1 MSALRSR
8 LTVREYRQ
16 VLKVLC
22 NNVEL
27 FEIFHEQLE
36 VSHFG
41 SLETY
46 QLIYRIL
53 LNFYS
58 EHSELPTSELMWIEV
73 ESLLEN
79 MPEHFSSEELEE
91 LEDFLNQDYDG
102 HPVDEAMC
110 KWASSK
116 IKQLIEE
123 SVLRDMASR
132 ASSEVLPASLPD
144 MLEGWEEKLTHLES
158 LGHAE
163 TSTQTY
169 QPEWDRAAG
178 LNLRSTG
185 LSFLDDFLAGG
196 HCAGEVYGILAP
208 YGTCKTTIAAMLCC
222 NEARNAQATRLA
234 LAEAITERI
243 GLSVLVS
250 YEAPKS
256 PELQHRF
263 LMYMGQIQRAS
274 LAAMDTT
281 GLECLSGDE
290 TSPLQYEQ
298 KRFAQQISDGMF
310 RTERT
315 RVEEVVSVMN
325 PYSLVLDM
333 TGNDPGFRR
342 AGGGGL
348 KEIAA
353 RLKAELAH
361 RSRDS
366 VHEYYIENIVI
377 DYVGA
382 MVKRQ
387 LAASGEDS
395 TDLRHQITAAPL
407 MAANL
412 LAKPF
417 KCPVWLI
424 HQLSGQANSSFRP
437 GSRLHHTDSAES
449 KSFAENLDFA
459 FVIGNLNDKS
469 QGQISC
475 TKHRRA
481 AGKPSKVIEVDGDFN
496 TVFARDDLYI
506 DTTTLVVVDKD
517 IAQTV
522 GYALPVVNEHQNE
535 QEDSNQNEQEDSNH
549 NEEITEWDN
558 YYDNDGSEPST
569 E

>member
-1 MSALRSR
+1 MSVQRSR
-8 LTVREYRQ
+8 LTVREYRE
-16 VLKVLC
+16 VLKAIC
-22 NNVEL
+22 NSPEL
-27 FEIFHEQLE
+27 FEVFREQLE

-46 QLIYRIL
+46 QLVYRVL
-53 LNFYS
+53 LNFHG
-58 EHSELPTSELMWIEV
+58 EHDTLPTPDLMWVEV
-73 ESLLEN
+73 ESLLED
-79 MPEHFSSEELEE
+79 MPEHFSPDELED
-91 LEDFLNQDYDG
+91 LEDFLNNDYGCHSIDDAT
-102 HPVDEAMC
+102 H

-123 SVLRDMASR
+123 DILQQMAHR
-132 ASSEVLPASLPD
+132 ATSDVLPASLPD
-144 MLEGWEEKLTHLES
+144 MLEGWEEKLTTLDS
-158 LGHAE
+158 LGHSE
-163 TSTQTY
+163 YSTQTY
-169 QPEWDRAAG
+169 QPDWDRVAG

-222 NEARNAQATRLA
+222 NEARNAQASRL
-234 LAEAITERI
+234 EAIETGNERV

-263 LMYMGQIQRAS
+263 LMYMGQIQRGS
-274 LAAMDTT
+274 LASMDQT
-281 GLECLSGDE
+281 GISSLSGDDGN
-290 TSPLQYEQ
+290 PLSYEQ

-310 RTERT
+310 RTEQQ
-315 RVEEVVSVMN
+315 RVMEVVSVMN
-325 PYSLVLDM
+325 DHSLVLDM
-333 TGNDPGFRR
+333 TGGDPAFRR

-353 RLKAELAH
+353 RIKAELSH
-361 RSRDS
+361 RSRS
-366 VHEYYIENIVI
+366 STKEYYIENIVV

-387 LAASGEDS
+387 LSAVGADTS
-395 TDLRHQITAAPL
+395 DLRHKITETPL

-417 KCPVWLI
+417 KCPVWLV
-424 HQLSGQANSSFRP
+424 HQLSGQANSSFKP
-437 GSRLHHTDSAES
+437 GARLHHTDSAES

-459 FVIGNLNDKS
+459 FVIGNLNDKN

-475 TKHRRA
+475 TKHRRSSS
-481 AGKPSKVIEVDGDFN
+481 KPAKVIEVDGDFN
-496 TVFARDDLYI
+496 TVTARDDLYI
-506 DTTTLVVVDKD
+506 DPTRMTIVDKD

-522 GYALPVVNEHQNE
+522 GYATTVAAQNE
-535 QEDSNQNEQEDSNH
+535 QEDMSN
-549 NEEITEWDN
+549 NEEITDWNMFDDN
-558 YYDNDGSEPST
+558 NGSEPST